1 MVVFYNVNYHN
12 LNTLYITNYKNNTFT
27 YENEKVIQHVSNGRV
42 FYYTYDEFGRR
53 IKKANYMGIGTE
65 YIYNNDLLMSEINRD
80 YRFDFLYDSND
91 KLYGF
96 IKDNTDTYY
105 YVRDYLNNIIAITT
119 KNGEIVVQY
128 TYSAY
133 GQNLGFTGRLAS
145 TIGYQN
151 PFRYKGYYYDVE
163 TGLFWLSSRY
173 YSPELCRF
181 ISPDDV
187 GYLDPSSINGLNL
200 YCYCM
205 NNPIMYADPSGH
217 WIETVFDLFS
227 LGASVVEV
235 VINPA
240 NPWAWA
246 GLVGDAVDLLPFVSG
261 VGEGIRATKMVK
273 YTDDVIDA
281 SYDTIKF
288 VKAADMVDDFSDGG
302 TMLRRVGNIDD
313 YRTLTKT
320 THVDGTNLH
329 TLFMDNGDI
338 IVDSITQRKYRYDG
352 INKLTKSLYELKP
365 YNLHSA
371 RRGVKQIIKYNDIL
385 GGGYKMI
392 IVLY

>member
-1 MVVFYNVNYHN
+1 MYSRNNKVITYDNNYP
-12 LNTLYITNYKNNTFT
+12 TKIGDKVTIFTNGKLTKYDSTSFTYDGYGRRLTKNN
-27 YENEKVIQHVSNGRV
+27 I
-42 FYYTYDEFGRR
+42 
-53 IKKANYMGIGTE
+53 NY
-65 YIYNNDLLMSEINRD
+65 
-80 YRFDFLYDSND
+80 FYDSNNRLIKQYD
-91 KLYGF
+91 DSSYIEFIYIQNQLIGLNVNGTHYLYG
-96 IKDNTDTYY
+96 
-105 YVRDYLNNIIAITT
+105 RNILGDITHILSLD
-119 KNGEIVVQY
+119 GEIVARYDYDAWGNHIV
-128 TYSAY
+128 S
-133 GQNLGFTGRLAS
+133 NLTPS
-145 TIGYQN
+145 NIGDIN
-151 PFRYKGYYYDVE
+151 PFRYRGYYYDVE
-163 TGLFWLSSRY
+163 TRLFWLSSRY

-187 GYLDPSSINGLNL
+187 SYLDSTSINGLNL
-200 YCYCM
+200 YAYCM

-217 WIETVFDLFS
+217 WIETVFDLIS

-235 VINPA
+235 VINPT

-246 GLVGDAVDLLPFVSG
+246 GLVGDAVDLLPFVTG
-261 VGEGIRATKMVK
+261 LGEGIRATKMVK
-273 YTDDVIDA
+273 YADDVIDA

-302 TMLRRVGNIDD
+302 TMLRRVGNLDD

-338 IVDSITQRKYRYDG
+338 IVDSITQKKYRYDG

-365 YNLHSA
+365 YNRHSA